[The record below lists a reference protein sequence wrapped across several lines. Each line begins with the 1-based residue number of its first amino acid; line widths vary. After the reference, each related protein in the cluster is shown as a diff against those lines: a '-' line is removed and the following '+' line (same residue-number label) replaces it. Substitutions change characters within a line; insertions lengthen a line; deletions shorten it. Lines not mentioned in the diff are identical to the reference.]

1 MTLISKV
8 DDSSDAICENNT
20 ELPTVYYNETEQ
32 NEDNSH
38 WLKPWREKVLDFCQ
52 VLNGRRMLTPKEGR
66 EKHDTPIKDQFLI
79 EPDLSWTHRL
89 LSFSHFCCCF
99 GSILLPH
106 WLSQYTMRQV
116 LPPLLFY
123 KCRNPGP
130 ERVGIMPKVTE
141 IIRERARTSIQAL
154 QWQTCLHLVV

>member
-8 DDSSDAICENNT
+8 GDSSDAICGNNT

-52 VLNGRRMLTPKEGR
+52 VLNGRRMLTPKVGQ

-79 EPDLSWTHRL
+79 EPGLSWTHRL
-89 LSFSHFCCCF
+89 LSFSHFATASAVFSCLIC
-99 GSILLPH
+99 S
-106 WLSQYTMRQV
+106 LSSTMRQV
-116 LPPLLFY
+116 LPPPLFY

-130 ERVGIMPKVTE
+130 ERVGIRPKVTE
-141 IIRERARTSIQAL
+141 IIRERARTSI
-154 QWQTCLHLVV
+154 